1 MEQGKLKDQ
10 VCTLA
15 YHGKWDALLSVLRE
29 HPQLVNVES
38 DSNGYTPL
46 HQAAWH
52 GADLVVVGALRALG
66 ADCRQKTKNKG
77 QTAHEIIREKHEGRQ
92 DLEYILAPGGR
103 NLSQLIRKVMAD
115 NQDLFDAYDGNQ
127 VLCDRLVECF
137 CSSWGVVS
145 NSNIDETIDSVLT
158 TLTGGSTSFCP
169 TEHFNFKTSDVF
181 WSRRFLPVLRECV
194 SKAYMIPIEEKWAV
208 ISDLF
213 DPAPTPWGLRGDLFL
228 WMEMRQAFCHV
239 EIPRQ
244 PDEVIEAVTAAF
256 RALTGAS
263 LERDATVHVKHLARG
278 GMSGGMI
285 CGEFWSEQFIPLLVQ
300 RAKWLRQ
307 SWG

>member
-1 MEQGKLKDQ
+1 MEQGKLRDQ

-15 YHGKWDALLSVLRE
+15 YHGKWGELLSVLRD
-29 HPQLVNVES
+29 HPELVNVES
-38 DSNGYTPL
+38 GSNGYSPL

-52 GADLVVVGALRALG
+52 GANLSVVGGLLKLG
-66 ADCRQKTKNKG
+66 ADRSQKTRNKG
-77 QTAHEIIREKHEGRQ
+77 QVAHQIACEKHEGRQ

-127 VLCDRLVECF
+127 LLCDRLVECF

-145 NSNIDETIDSVLT
+145 NSNIDETIDSALM
-158 TLTGGSTSFCP
+158 TLTGGSISFCP
-169 TEHFNFKTSDVF
+169 AEHFNFETSDIF
-181 WSRRFLPVLRECV
+181 WTRRFLPALRECV
-194 SKAYMIPIEEKWAV
+194 SKAYRIPIEEKWAV

-228 WMEMRQAFCHV
+228 WMEMRQALCHA

-244 PDEVIEAVTAAF
+244 PDGLIEAVSAAF
-256 RALTGAS
+256 RALTGTS
-263 LERDATVHVKHLARG
+263 LERDATVQITRFARG
-278 GMSGGMI
+278 GMSGGMVS
-285 CGEFWSEQFIPLLVQ
+285 GEFWSEQFIPLLV
-300 RAKWLRQ
+300 RRSAWLRQ